1 MEKYTNFVILLEQIN
16 RFKNMRNSLLWA
28 LVAIFSLSFD
38 AFTASAKDIPAG
50 MRIGIAEAGNDDN
63 EISLFSYKDQ
73 DGTMGYY
80 LGLGKE
86 FNWNEKHG
94 IELLGGTLS
103 ISDIDEVCLYL
114 GSTADE
120 AMASLDGLFSAF
132 DKDVDTAFEL
142 PARLSTGSERLG
154 DPTTVMC
161 VVKKKFLKGKFLRF
175 FFVSGKHNA
184 EVDLDKSTVKFLR
197 KGLERDMKRN
207 KGN

>member
-1 MEKYTNFVILLEQIN
+1 
-16 RFKNMRNSLLWA
+16 MRNIVLWA
-28 LVAIFSLSFD
+28 MIAICSLSFD
-38 AFTASAKDIPAG
+38 AFTATAKDIPAG

-63 EISLFSYKDQ
+63 EISLFTYKDE

-86 FNWNEKHG
+86 FNINEKLG
-94 IELLGGTLS
+94 IEILGGTLS
-103 ISDIDEVCLYL
+103 ISDIDEVCLCL

-120 AMASLDGLFSAF
+120 AMDSLDGLLSAF
-132 DKDVDTAFEL
+132 DKDVDAAAEL
-142 PARLSTGSERLG
+142 PARMSTGSERLG
-154 DPTTVMC
+154 DPTTIMC

-175 FFVSGKHNA
+175 YFVSGKHNA
-184 EVDLDKSTVKFLR
+184 EVDLGKSTVKFLR